1 MSGLDIAAEIAGAIA
16 EAGAA
21 TGDGSPLVAT
31 LLRPAAGGTPD
42 YSQPIGAQAG
52 GANAEHACTVVISN
66 YTARDRDGTN
76 IQAGDVKL
84 LVSTEGLTVVPKNS
98 DKIRV
103 SGQTYS
109 IVDVTEL
116 APGGVA
122 VMWTVQA
129 RRS

>member
-1 MSGLDIAAEIAGAIA
+1 MSFDYGRPRGTASRLLKKFGQAA
-16 EAGAA
+16 
-21 TGDGSPLVAT
+21 V
-31 LLRPAAGGTPD
+31 LLRAPSPASAGGDVNYTQPMGPQPTPVD
-42 YSQPIGAQAG
+42 DEY
-52 GANAEHACTVVISN
+52 ACTVVIDN
-66 YTARDRDGTN
+66 FTARDRDGTN
-76 IQAGDVKL
+76 VQAGDVKL

-98 DKIRV
+98 NKIRV